1 MIRHMKQED
10 LDIIAKMEAETFAN
24 PWSAEE
30 ILADLEGNPFYHYYV
45 MEDNGKIIGY
55 AALQAIFEQADLA
68 RIIIDPSCR
77 KSRLGGQLLDYVIE
91 QARKLECERV
101 LLEVRPSNT
110 PARALYASRGFAWI
124 RTSEKYYSNGEDA
137 LILALGI

>member
-1 MIRHMKQED
+1 MIREMKRED
-10 LDIIAKMEAETFAN
+10 LDRIVQMEADTFQN
-24 PWSAEE
+24 PWSREE

-45 MEDNGKIIGY
+45 MEENGQIIGY

-68 RIIIDPSCR
+68 RIIVDPACR
-77 KSRLGGQLLDYVIE
+77 TKGLGGRLLDFVMD
-91 QARKLECERV
+91 QARALECERM

-110 PARALYASRGFAWI
+110 AARALYESRDFAWI

-137 LILALGI
+137 LILARGI